1 MNSCVSVSSR
11 DNPLLQ
17 RLRKLVADP
26 MAYRKLGN
34 VWVEGDHLCQAA
46 LARHV
51 PVPLAVIADTAWTG
65 QGGLADANNSKA
77 YLLSSLAMR
86 ADKVVVVPERLWA
99 EFSSVPAPVCLGYV
113 LAAPAAD
120 VTLLPSVA
128 TLVLDRLQD
137 AGNVGAILRTASAL
151 GVRQVVALKGTAG
164 LWTPK
169 VLRAGMGAHWG
180 LHLVESAHIDD
191 LHTLKVPLVGTCGQG
206 LHDLP
211 HAPLPPVCA
220 WVVGHEGQGVAPDL
234 LAQCDLTVRIP
245 QPGGEESLNVSV
257 AAAICLYE
265 SLRRTV

>member
-99 EFSSVPAPVCLGYV
+99 EFSSVLAPVCLGYV

-128 TLVLDRLQD
+128 TLVPWGCGRWWHSKAQQVCGHPRYCGR
-137 AGNVGAILRTASAL
+137 AWVRTGACIWLNLRT
-151 GVRQVVALKGTAG
+151 
-164 LWTPK
+164 
-169 VLRAGMGAHWG
+169 
-180 LHLVESAHIDD
+180 
-191 LHTLKVPLVGTCGQG
+191 
-206 LHDLP
+206 
-211 HAPLPPVCA
+211 
-220 WVVGHEGQGVAPDL
+220 
-234 LAQCDLTVRIP
+234 
-245 QPGGEESLNVSV
+245 
-257 AAAICLYE
+257 
-265 SLRRTV
+265 